1 MKSAKERIYTAGLVV
16 IGNEILSGR
25 TEDKNISYVATSL
38 NQAGI
43 RLNEVRVIPDIEDE
57 IVFAINYFRE
67 RFDYIFTTGGIGPT
81 HDDITTQSI
90 AKAFGVKNILN
101 QEAYNILL
109 EFYGSP
115 EKINESRI
123 RMAYA
128 PEGSELIYN
137 SLSKAPGFKK
147 ENVFI
152 LAGVPKIMMS
162 MIDSIIPTLD
172 KGKPLKSLEVDAAIP
187 EGTIASSLSDI
198 QDRYREV
205 EIGSYPYYDNNKVGT
220 VLVLRS
226 TNEEILEK
234 AKNEVVLLIKRFT

>member
-1 MKSAKERIYTAGLVV
+1 MKKIKERIYTAGLII

-25 TEDKNISYVATSL
+25 TEDKNISYVAKSL
-38 NQAGI
+38 TQSGI
-43 RLNEVRVIPDIEDE
+43 RLNEVRVIGDIEEE
-57 IVFAINYFRE
+57 IVISINNFRN
-67 RFDYIFTTGGIGPT
+67 RFDYVFTTGGIGPT

-101 QEAYNILL
+101 PDAYKILL
-109 EFYGSP
+109 DYYGDRS
-115 EKINESRI
+115 KINESRM

-137 SLSKAPGFKK
+137 DISKAPGFKK

-162 MIDSIIPTLD
+162 MLDAVLPTLE
-172 KGKPLKSLEVDAAIP
+172 KGRRLNSIELDAKVP
-187 EGTIASSLSDI
+187 EGVIAPELTAI
-198 QDRYREV
+198 QEKHEETD
-205 EIGSYPYYDNNKVGT
+205 IGSYPYYENDKAGT

-226 TNEEILEK
+226 TDMVALKKVEI
-234 AKNEVVLLIKRFT
+234 EVLNLIKRFT